1 MEINKTAKWL
11 WILCTRYVQHTRPI
25 AFPSAFH
32 SMQVVCACYVCI
44 CTTHKCE
51 CVCMFLVIIFLFT
64 IEMEHERRSKKIK
77 ERRNDEEGFL
87 FFVFFYFFFSFC
99 VSFFFKYTQHVS
111 APNALRKLWQIEE
124 GTREPS
130 VDLMKPNEMKWTA
143 KPIYNSI
150 GPVSHQ
156 YNYKHTEFIAF
167 EWCCNGARIFLEA
180 QNEYTEYAV

>member
-1 MEINKTAKWL
+1 MEINKTTKWL

-44 CTTHKCE
+44 CTTHKC
-51 CVCMFLVIIFLFT
+51 VHVFGYYIFVHNQNGTWKT
-64 IEMEHERRSKKIK
+64 IKKNIK
-77 ERRNDEEGFL
+77 ERRNDEEGF
-87 FFVFFYFFFSFC
+87 VFFIYFLFLLFILCEVFFL
-99 VSFFFKYTQHVS
+99 KYTQHLS

-156 YNYKHTEFIAF
+156 YNYEHTEFIAF
-167 EWCCNGARIFLEA
+167 EWCCNVLAYF
-180 QNEYTEYAV
+180 